1 MNLRNSSCRI
11 RVVHM
16 YYLIMKTTVRPIL
29 KSKTYCINKSHTRV
43 IEKEISLVS
52 FKFYQKLFILL
63 ISFSTILL
71 FPDTPRELGN
81 ICESY
86 NSRKICNVW

>member
-1 MNLRNSSCRI
+1 
-11 RVVHM
+11 
-16 YYLIMKTTVRPIL
+16 MKTAP
-29 KSKTYCINKSHTRV
+29 KTYFKLKTFSITKSYTRL
-43 IEKEISLVS
+43 IDKEISFVK

-63 ISFSTILL
+63 VSFSTILI
-71 FPDTPRELGN
+71 FPESPRELGN